1 MRKVIAS
8 AFVSLDGVMQAPGGP
23 EEDPTGGFVH
33 GGWVAGSWHDEL
45 GEVIDRVFA
54 RPYDLLLGRK
64 TYEIFAAH
72 WPHISDDDPIARQF
86 NACRKFVATSSSK
99 PLSWANSTALHD
111 AAAEVR
117 KLKQTDGPD
126 LLVQGSSG
134 LMQTLLA
141 HELLDEVTLLVFPL
155 VLGNGKKFFGSGTRP
170 GALSVVSSS
179 ITPAGVLAATYRPA
193 GAVKT
198 ASFALE
204 TPTDAEVARREGMK
218 SGS

>member
-23 EEDPTGGFVH
+23 EEDPTGGFAH
-33 GGWVAGSWHDEL
+33 GGWVAGVWHDEL

-72 WPHISDDDPIARQF
+72 WPHVGDDDPIARQF
-86 NACRKFVATSSSK
+86 NACRKFVATSSRE

-117 KLKQTDGPD
+117 KLKQSDGPD

-141 HELLDEVTLLVFPL
+141 HDLLDEVTLLVFPL
-155 VLGNGKKFFGSGTRP
+155 TLGSGKKFFGSGTQP

-179 ITPAGVLAATYRPA
+179 VTPAGVLAATYRPA
-193 GAVKT
+193 GPMKT

-204 TPTDAEVARREGMK
+204 TPTEAETARREAMK
-218 SGS
+218 SGN